1 MALSQRIS
9 FMQISTGHLAC
20 CSEAT
25 TMIKRD
31 SCASLAYK
39 YTCTY
44 AWLIQ
49 TLMQRVPTHRQIHID
64 RFACPCANIIM
75 CNRKSQCPDPKI
87 NIACIFD
94 AANQRISL
102 PESNI
107 TSHLQN
113 GCLEYYYSFLLGK
126 RPIFRVRTAVSFRE
140 CFPAIS
146 RYGLT
151 TEQAQNVEIAATTP
165 FGPKKKNIWQT
176 EPGGWPPVYF
186 GGILVIQKWEKV

>member
-1 MALSQRIS
+1 
-9 FMQISTGHLAC
+9 
-20 CSEAT
+20 
-25 TMIKRD
+25 
-31 SCASLAYK
+31 
-39 YTCTY
+39 
-44 AWLIQ
+44 
-49 TLMQRVPTHRQIHID
+49 
-64 RFACPCANIIM
+64 M

-165 FGPKKKNIWQT
+165 FGPKKKKHMANGT
-176 EPGGWPPVYF
+176 RGLTPGVFWRNF
-186 GGILVIQKWEKV
+186 GDPKMRKGIGKPMLSYCLLNNDHQYTDTLVSVFPTDTHRQISYAFHNLSRVIPNKL